1 MVALPLVLL
10 VLALVLGVPIAV
22 ALAGAG
28 MFGIYVVTGDFSK
41 VMGIISL
48 APFSTVADYALTTI
62 PMFIL
67 MAFFS
72 ASSGLARDLYTA
84 ASNWCSHI
92 KGGLAI
98 ATVFACGIFGAMSG
112 ASTAA
117 ASVMSKIAMPEMR
130 RHGYSDELAAGAIGI
145 GATLDILIPPS
156 IAMVIYGVATQ
167 TSIGK
172 LLIAGVVPGL
182 IAGVLLAAM
191 IYLWVVVSPKHAP
204 STFRVSREERWASLV
219 RIWPSLLLI
228 FLVLVLLYTGIATPT
243 EVGALG
249 ALLAGI
255 IGAVFGRL
263 TLADALDAVKSTIRT
278 SAMIFLILIGATI
291 FGYYMALSRIP
302 QDMVSAVTAMDL
314 NRWVV
319 IIGIVVAYFIISMFM
334 DEIPAAAAH
343 AATHLSPDHV
353 ARLRSDLVRRHV
365 DDDGGDGA
373 GIPAGRPHRVHCER
387 DGRRRSDEG
396 LQRHQHSHDLDG
408 DHHRAADDLSAD
420 RALAAGND
428 ALVSRFRGSHHC
440 AAHSFANFGIK
451 GTLAIY
457 DSSAVFGFEVPK
469 QTRGYNDRNFKS
481 TALDWPTGID
491 RPGRRIHGGSP

>member
-1 MVALPLVLL
+1 MAAIPLLVL

-28 MFGIYVVTGDFSK
+28 MLGIYVVTGDFGK
-41 VMGIISL
+41 VMGIVSL

-172 LLIAGVVPGL
+172 LLIAGIIPGL
-182 IAGVLLAAM
+182 IAGILLAVM
-191 IYLWVVVSPKHAP
+191 VYLWVVISPKHAP
-204 STFRVSREERWASLV
+204 TTYRVGRQERWASLV
-219 RIWPSLLLI
+219 LIWPSLLLI

-255 IGAVFGRL
+255 IGAVF
-263 TLADALDAVKSTIRT
+263 
-278 SAMIFLILIGATI
+278 FLILIGATI

-334 DEIPAAAAH
+334 DEIPLLLLTLQLTFPLITSLGFDPIWFGVMSMMMVAMGLVFPPVGLIAFIVS
-343 AATHLSPDHV
+343 ATAGV
-353 ARLRSDLVRRHV
+353 DLMKVY
-365 DDDGGDGA
+365 
-373 GIPAGRPHRVHCER
+373 
-387 DGRRRSDEG
+387 
-396 LQRHQHSHDLDG
+396 
-408 DHHRAADDLSAD
+408 
-420 RALAAGND
+420 
-428 ALVSRFRGSHHC
+428 
-440 AAHSFANFGIK
+440 K
-451 GTLAIY
+451 GTSILMI
-457 DSSAVFGFEVPK
+457 SMVITTVLLMIFP
-469 QTRGYNDRNFKS
+469 QI
-481 TALDWPTGID
+481 ALWLPATM
-491 RPGRRIHGGSP
+491 R